1 MKKEMREK
9 VKALKRQMILEEA
22 GKYFEEEG
30 FESLTMQTL
39 AKRCGVSVGALYKL
53 FDSKE
58 ELFYAYV
65 VGEYE
70 RVFEEIVR
78 ANAAQSDPYEK
89 LLTMVRLIFTHYS
102 TKPKVILD
110 PIAGDPLFFTKI
122 NLQYQHPAQI
132 LYNYGAELLEEYT
145 KSKDL
150 PLTDPLE
157 AIYLFSGLMLG
168 RMEHWLKFGG
178 DLISQ
183 SQPTLEFFLNGLH
196 APLAPA

>member
-39 AKRCGVSVGALYKL
+39 AKRCDVSVGALYKL

-65 VGEYE
+65 VREYE

-89 LLTMVRLIFTHYS
+89 LLTMVKLIFTHYS

-110 PIAGDPLFFTKI
+110 PVAGDPLFFTKI
-122 NLQYQHPAQI
+122 NLTYENPARI
-132 LYNYGAELLEEYT
+132 MYDYGAELLEEYT
-145 KSKDL
+145 KANDIAL
-150 PLTDPLE
+150 DDPLE
-157 AIYLFSGLMLG
+157 ATYLLSGLMLG
-168 RMEHWLKFGG
+168 QMEHWLKFGG
-178 DLISQ
+178 DLISR
-183 SQPTLEFFLNGLH
+183 SRSTLQFFLNALH
-196 APLAPA
+196 TTVNN